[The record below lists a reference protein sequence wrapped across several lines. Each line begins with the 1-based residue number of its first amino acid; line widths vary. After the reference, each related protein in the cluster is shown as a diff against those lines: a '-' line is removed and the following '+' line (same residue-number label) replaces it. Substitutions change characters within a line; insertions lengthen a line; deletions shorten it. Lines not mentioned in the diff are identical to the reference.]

1 MALVLNGSANT
12 IGGLAVGGLPD
23 GIVDT
28 DMIGAAAV
36 TESKRGADGILQ
48 IVSSSGNGQ
57 QSTQSSS
64 FTDIGNTSITITTK
78 RAGSK
83 ILVQFRGG
91 CEQDGPVNG
100 IYFQFTRNQPS
111 ADTVVFETGQDSHWG
126 VSSWTGVGTTW
137 LQYLDT
143 HGQSAGTAITYKVRW
158 KLENTS
164 EHLYMNQEPQN
175 GALQMFAWEI
185 AS

>member
-1 MALVLNGSANT
+1 MPITINGSGT
-12 IGGLAVGGLPD
+12 ITGVSVGGLPD

-28 DMIGAAAV
+28 DMLANAAV
-36 TESKRGADGILQ
+36 TEEKRGADGILQ
-48 IVSSSGNGQ
+48 IVANNGNGQ
-57 QSTQSSS
+57 QVTQSNS
-64 FTDIGNTSITITTK
+64 FEDIGNCAITITTK

-100 IYFQFTRNQPS
+100 IYFQFTRNEPS
-111 ADTVVFETGQDSHWG
+111 ADTVVFETGQDSHWDT
-126 VSSWTGVGTTW
+126 SAWTGIGTTW

-164 EHLYMNQEPQN
+164 EHLYMNQDDQD
-175 GALQMFAWEI
+175 GALQMFAWEV